1 MNVNRVTLRA
11 LGTTGVLLAASLT
24 MLAMVSALVTFDA
37 WPTRSGRA
45 SASQIQVEPAP
56 AAPVVR
62 AVRQPRTPTS
72 ALAARRSGSPG
83 VGGRGGLRFGGGA
96 VAQSG
101 GGAAPGG
108 TGGNGGSSHFTP
120 PPSPTATRTSSGET
134 AGGGPPEGP
143 KQTPQ
148 PTLLHSVA
156 CNATSTVSGTA
167 GGAVHSGC

>member
-24 MLAMVSALVTFDA
+24 MLALVSALVTFDA
-37 WPTRSGRA
+37 WPTRSGQA
-45 SASQIQVEPAP
+45 SASQIQVQPAP

-62 AVRQPRTPTS
+62 AVRHTGTPTS
-72 ALAARRSGSPG
+72 LAAVRRSGSPG

-101 GGAAPGG
+101 GGASGS
-108 TGGNGGSSHFTP
+108 GGSAPSAHFTP
-120 PPSPTATRTSSGET
+120 APSPSVPSSPPGE
-134 AGGGPPEGP
+134 GGGPPQGP

-156 CNATSTVSGTA
+156 CNATSTASGAA
-167 GGAVHSGC
+167 GGVVHSGC

>member
-24 MLAMVSALVTFDA
+24 RLALVSARVTFDA
-37 WPTRSGRA
+37 WPTRSGQA
-45 SASQIQVEPAP
+45 SASQVQVQPAP

-62 AVRQPRTPTS
+62 AVRHTGTPAS
-72 ALAARRSGSPG
+72 AVAARRSGSPG

-96 VAQSG
+96 VAQRG
-101 GGAAPGG
+101 VGAGSAG
-108 TGGNGGSSHFTP
+108 TGGTGGSSHFTP
-120 PPSPTATRTSSGET
+120 APSPSVPSSPPGEG
-134 AGGGPPEGP
+134 GGGPPKGP

-148 PTLLHSVA
+148 PTLLHSVT
-156 CNATSTVSGTA
+156 CNATSTASGAA

>member
-24 MLAMVSALVTFDA
+24 MLALVSALVTFDA
-37 WPTRSGRA
+37 WPTRSGQA
-45 SASQIQVEPAP
+45 SASQIQVQPAP

-62 AVRQPRTPTS
+62 AVRHTGTPTS
-72 ALAARRSGSPG
+72 LAAVRRSGSPG

-101 GGAAPGG
+101 GGAPGG
-108 TGGNGGSSHFTP
+108 PGGSAPSAHFTP
-120 PPSPTATRTSSGET
+120 APSPSVPSSPPGEG
-134 AGGGPPEGP
+134 GGGPPQGP

-156 CNATSTVSGTA
+156 CNATSTASGAA
-167 GGAVHSGC
+167 GGVVHSGC

>member
-62 AVRQPRTPTS
+62 AVRQPAGIGCP
-72 ALAARRSGSPG
+72 AAPPACD
-83 VGGRGGLRFGGGA
+83 VPERGEL
-96 VAQSG
+96 
-101 GGAAPGG
+101 GGAAAAGSAWGDGPTGLRVPVILAG
-108 TGGNGGSSHFTP
+108 TEGSARLSP
-120 PPSPTATRTSSGET
+120 PVGRPLIARREFVTIRGSAGAET
-134 AGGGPPEGP
+134 GTTLSRGFSIAGRG
-143 KQTPQ
+143 Q
-148 PTLLHSVA
+148 
-156 CNATSTVSGTA
+156 
-167 GGAVHSGC
+167 